1 MIYVFSAL
9 AVYKMLQIILIL
21 LPKEPM
27 TWVKVLGAWIL
38 AGLVVGLLHD
48 HFTEWNFVW
57 GFVSTFVVATLAGLV
72 HTVNRLLT
80 YLGDLAARKS
90 IR

>member
-1 MIYVFSAL
+1 MIYIFGAL
-9 AVYKMLQIILIL
+9 AVYKMLQIILSVI
-21 LPKEPM
+21 PKEPM
-27 TWVKVLGAWIL
+27 AWVKAVAAWLLACVVVWIL
-38 AGLVVGLLHD
+38 HD
-48 HFTEWNFVW
+48 YISEENFGWV
-57 GFVSTFVVATLAGLV
+57 FVSTFVVATLSGLV